1 MRRAALGIVF
11 LVLFFSGCSTKKY
24 FMPQEVAG
32 AVDFDGKLPAPIID
46 VLREGATLQNGQF
59 ISEQGLE
66 PYRLPKGY
74 LFIKRA
80 GKYYLAADRCHRVE
94 VIDATT
100 KKKIFQKDFKMKAP
114 VAANFKDGILA
125 LVFDNN
131 SLLLLNTATG
141 EKIYSSN
148 QTPDIAVDTK
158 IANPYFLGK
167 LVLFPTLDGK
177 IIVVDSRSGREL
189 RTLIVGTHR
198 YFNNVIFLDV
208 IDEKLIAATPNK
220 IISVTPQFTNSLD
233 VELSDVLYVK
243 NRVYLLTK
251 DGRII
256 LTDPEL
262 NPLKERK
269 FNFAHFT
276 GAIYGEFIYI
286 IEKSGYIIAV
296 DKDLRVANV
305 FELPEEI
312 DNYIFTAHDT
322 LYYDDKYFKLNK
334 VR

>member
-1 MRRAALGIVF
+1 
-11 LVLFFSGCSTKKY
+11 
-24 FMPQEVAG
+24 MPEEVAG
-32 AVDFDGKLPAPIID
+32 AVDFDGKLPAPIVD

-66 PYRLPKGY
+66 PYKLPKGY
-74 LFIKRA
+74 LFIKRS
-80 GKYYLAADRCHRVE
+80 GDYYLAADKCHTVVVINAKSKKRVF
-94 VIDATT
+94 T
-100 KKKIFQKDFKMKAP
+100 KDFKMKAP
-114 VAANFKDGILA
+114 VAANYKDGKLA
-125 LVFDNN
+125 LVFDND
-131 SLLLLNTATG
+131 SLLLLDTTTG
-141 EKIYSSN
+141 QTIYSST
-148 QTPDIAVDTK
+148 QSPDIAVDTK

-167 LVLFPTLDGK
+167 LVIFPTLDGK
-177 IIVVDSRSGREL
+177 IVVVDSESGKEL
-189 RTLIVGTHR
+189 RTLIVGTHK

-269 FNFAHFT
+269 FNFAHYT
-276 GAIYGEFIYI
+276 GAIYGEFIYL

-296 DKDLRVANV
+296 DKDLRAANV
-305 FELPEEI
+305 FELPEAI

-322 LYYDDKYFKLNK
+322 LYYDDKYFRLNK
-334 VR
+334 VK

>member
-1 MRRAALGIVF
+1 
-11 LVLFFSGCSTKKY
+11 
-24 FMPQEVAG
+24 MPEEVAG
-32 AVDFDGKLPAPIID
+32 AVDFDGKLPAPIVD

-66 PYRLPKGY
+66 PYKLPKGY
-74 LFIKRA
+74 LFIKRS
-80 GKYYLAADRCHRVE
+80 GDYYLAADKCHTVV
-94 VIDATT
+94 VIDAKS
-100 KKKIFQKDFKMKAP
+100 KKRVFTKDFKMKAP
-114 VAANFKDGILA
+114 VAANYKDGKLA
-125 LVFDNN
+125 LVFDND
-131 SLLLLNTATG
+131 SLLLLDTTTG
-141 EKIYSSN
+141 QTIYSST
-148 QTPDIAVDTK
+148 QSPDIAVDTK

-167 LVLFPTLDGK
+167 LVIFPTLDGK
-177 IIVVDSRSGREL
+177 IVVVDSESGKEL
-189 RTLIVGTHR
+189 RTLIVGTHK

-269 FNFAHFT
+269 FNFAHYT
-276 GAIYGEFIYI
+276 GAIYGEFIYL

-296 DKDLRVANV
+296 DKDLRAANV
-305 FELPEEI
+305 FELPEAI

-322 LYYDDKYFKLNK
+322 LYYDDKYFRLNK
-334 VR
+334 VK

>member
-1 MRRAALGIVF
+1 MV
-11 LVLFFSGCSTKKY
+11 
-24 FMPQEVAG
+24 
-32 AVDFDGKLPAPIID
+32 
-46 VLREGATLQNGQF
+46 
-59 ISEQGLE
+59 
-66 PYRLPKGY
+66 
-74 LFIKRA
+74 
-80 GKYYLAADRCHRVE
+80 
-94 VIDATT
+94 
-100 KKKIFQKDFKMKAP
+100 
-114 VAANFKDGILA
+114 
-125 LVFDNN
+125 
-131 SLLLLNTATG
+131 
-141 EKIYSSN
+141 
-148 QTPDIAVDTK
+148 VDTHT
-158 IANPYFLGK
+158 GK
-167 LVLFPTLDGK
+167 
-177 IIVVDSRSGREL
+177 EL
-189 RTLIVGTHR
+189 RTLIVGTHK

-233 VELSDVLYVK
+233 VELSDVLYAK

-256 LTDPEL
+256 LTDPQL

-305 FELPEEI
+305 FELPEKI
-312 DNYIFTAHDT
+312 DNYIFTARDT

-334 VR
+334 VQ

>member
-1 MRRAALGIVF
+1 
-11 LVLFFSGCSTKKY
+11 
-24 FMPQEVAG
+24 MPEQVAG
-32 AVDFDGKLPAPIID
+32 VVDFDGKLPAPIVD
-46 VLREGATLQNGQF
+46 VLRDGATLQNGQF
-59 ISEQGLE
+59 ISDQGVE
-66 PYRLPKGY
+66 PYKLPKGY

-80 GKYYLAADRCHRVE
+80 GDYYLAADRCHKVV
-94 VIDATT
+94 VIDAKS
-100 KKKIFQKDFKMKAP
+100 KKKIFEKDFKMKAP
-114 VAANFKDGILA
+114 VAANFKDGKLA
-125 LVFDNN
+125 LVFDDD
-131 SLLLLNTATG
+131 SLLLLDTTTG
-141 EKIYSSN
+141 QSIYSST
-148 QTPDIAVDTK
+148 QSPDIAVDTK

-167 LVLFPTLDGK
+167 LVIFPTLDGK
-177 IIVVDSRSGREL
+177 IVVVDSESGKEL
-189 RTLIVGTHR
+189 RTLIVGTHK

-256 LTDPEL
+256 LTDSQL

-269 FNFAHFT
+269 FNFAHYT
-276 GAIYGEFIYI
+276 GAIYGEFIYL

-305 FELPEEI
+305 FELPEAI

-322 LYYDDKYFKLNK
+322 LYYDDKYFRLNK
-334 VR
+334 IQ

>member
-1 MRRAALGIVF
+1 MRIAVWILLTF
-11 LVLFFSGCSTKKY
+11 LLFSGCSTKKY
-24 FMPQEVAG
+24 FMPEEVAG
-32 AVDFDGKLPAPIID
+32 AVDFDGKLPAPIVD

-59 ISEQGLE
+59 ISERGLE
-66 PYRLPKGY
+66 PYKLPKNY

-80 GKYYLAADRCHRVE
+80 GAYYLAADRCHK
-94 VIDATT
+94 VIVVDAKS
-100 KKKIFQKDFKMKAP
+100 KKKIFEKDFRMKAP
-114 VAANFKDGILA
+114 VAANYKEGKLA
-125 LVFDNN
+125 LVFDND
-131 SLLLLNTATG
+131 SLLLLDTTTG
-141 EKIYSSN
+141 QTIYSSA
-148 QTPDIAVDTK
+148 QSPDIAVDTK

-167 LVLFPTLDGK
+167 LVIFPTLDGK
-177 IIVVDSRSGREL
+177 IVVVDTHTGKEL
-189 RTLIVGTHR
+189 RTLIVGTHK

-256 LTDPEL
+256 LTDPQL

-312 DNYIFTAHDT
+312 DNYIFTARDT

-334 VR
+334 VQ

>member
-1 MRRAALGIVF
+1 MRAFIWLF
-11 LVLFFSGCSTKKY
+11 LLILLFGGCSTKKY
-24 FMPQEVAG
+24 FMPEQVAG
-32 AVDFDGKLPAPIID
+32 VVDFDGKLPAPIVD
-46 VLREGATLQNGQF
+46 VLRDGATLQNGQF
-59 ISEQGLE
+59 ISDRGVE
-66 PYRLPKGY
+66 PYKLPKGY

-80 GKYYLAADRCHRVE
+80 GDYYLAADRCHKVV
-94 VIDATT
+94 VIDAKS
-100 KKKIFQKDFKMKAP
+100 KKKIFEKDFKMKAP
-114 VAANFKDGILA
+114 VAANFKDGKLA
-125 LVFDNN
+125 LVFDND
-131 SLLLLNTATG
+131 SLLLFDTTTG
-141 EKIYSSN
+141 QNIYSST
-148 QTPDIAVDTK
+148 QSPDIAVDTK

-167 LVLFPTLDGK
+167 LVIFPTLDGK
-177 IIVVDSRSGREL
+177 IVVVDSESGKEL
-189 RTLIVGTHR
+189 RTLIVGTHK

-256 LTDPEL
+256 LTDSQL

-269 FNFAHFT
+269 FNFAHYT
-276 GAIYGEFIYI
+276 GAIYGEFIYL

-296 DKDLRVANV
+296 DKDLRAANV
-305 FELPEEI
+305 FELPEAI

-322 LYYDDKYFKLNK
+322 LYYDDKYFRLNK
-334 VR
+334 IQ